1 MLSSMKKQHQQAVAT
16 LAVIGVFVAGGV
28 VIDQRGDSA
37 KSPVPTVETTT
48 TPETPSP
55 IATAEPLSP
64 SVEYRSIKVITDTP
78 GAEIAAA
85 VGLSNVPFVL
95 SFNRMDERHIQ
106 KNSTVTIPPT
116 FTDWNSLSP
125 FPSSL
130 PAAVDIPQLLLV
142 SQRVQAVAAY
152 EHGTLVRWMV
162 TSTGKKDTPT
172 PNNLY
177 FTNWKGK
184 LVISTLE
191 GGYKLPWAFN
201 IDSMGGIAMHQFD
214 LPGFPASHACI
225 RLLEADAIWIY
236 DWAKQWI
243 LAGDGQT
250 ELAKGTP
257 VIVFGEY
264 AFGKVAPWKKLATDP
279 NVTTLTVDEL
289 TDVVNKN
296 IDAIHAAAQ
305 KRAEVEKSQ

>member
-1 MLSSMKKQHQQAVAT
+1 MKKQHQNAVAT
-16 LAVIGVFVAGGV
+16 LAVIGVFVAGGF
-28 VIDQRGDSA
+28 VIDH
-37 KSPVPTVETTT
+37 KSSEPV
-48 TPETPSP
+48 TPAPAIEVT
-55 IATAEPLSP
+55 EPLTQQEIPANPLPP
-64 SVEYRSIKVITDTP
+64 SVEYRSIKVVTDTP
-78 GAEIAAA
+78 GAEIANA
-85 VGLSNVPFVL
+85 VGLANVPFVL

-106 KNSTVTIPPT
+106 KNSTIIIPPT
-116 FTDWNSLSP
+116 FTDWDSLTP
-125 FPSSL
+125 FPVSL
-130 PAAVDIPQLLLV
+130 PVAADIPQIILV

-172 PNNLY
+172 PSKLY

-201 IDSMGGIAMHQFD
+201 IDSLGGIAMHQFD

-225 RLLEADAIWIY
+225 RLLESDAMWIY
-236 DWAKQWI
+236 DWAKQWV
-243 LAGDGQT
+243 LADDGQT

-264 AFGKVAPWKKLATDP
+264 SFGKVGPWKKLAIDP
-279 NVTTLTVDEL
+279 TATTLSIEEL
-289 TDVVNKN
+289 TKVVEDSLTT
-296 IDAIHAAAQ
+296 ITDEAA
-305 KRAEVEKSQ
+305 KREALGR